1 MLLGKGRRVIRQ
13 LSMAPM
19 WQLLVASLVL
29 AVFTLQGCG
38 GGGGEAPLTP
48 PSGVFKTL
56 RVGDSWTYD
65 VSGTVTDLETGESE
79 SVKGTLRYDIVEET
93 DVDGVTS
100 LVLKWTLSLTTA
112 SGAPITLTEFGL
124 IAQDESG
131 SIWLIGMS
139 TPEGYDILAEPVII
153 RRSPMEVGQ
162 VVTYTGNFASGKVSI
177 GSYRVER
184 VERVSVPA
192 GSFVAF
198 KVTESSTTKD
208 WLGQTLLSD
217 EFTSW
222 VVPEVGRS
230 VRSIWTV
237 TYYTYGISLKLTAVL
252 KTYTK

>member
-19 WQLLVASLVL
+19 WQLLVAFFVL

-56 RVGDSWTYD
+56 RVGDSRTYD
-65 VSGTVTDLETGESE
+65 VSGTVTDLRTGRSE

-93 DVDGVTS
+93 DVDGVTV
-100 LVLKWTLSLTTA
+100 LVLKWTLSLTTT
-112 SGAPITLTEFGL
+112 SGIPITLTEFLL
-124 IAQDESG
+124 ITQDESR
-131 SIWLIGMS
+131 SIWLIGES
-139 TPEGYDILAEPVII
+139 TPEGYDLLVEPVIMW
-153 RRSPMEVGQ
+153 RSPMEVWQ
-162 VVTYTGNFASGKVSI
+162 VVTYTGKYGSGEVDI

-184 VERVSVPA
+184 VEKVSVPA

-198 KVTESSTTKD
+198 KVTGSSTTKD
-208 WLGQTLLSD
+208 WVGQTLSS
-217 EFTSW
+217 EETISW
-222 VVPEVGRS
+222 VVPEVGGI
-230 VRSIWTV
+230 VREILTV
-237 TYYTYGISLKLTAVL
+237 TNYEDDISLKLTAVL